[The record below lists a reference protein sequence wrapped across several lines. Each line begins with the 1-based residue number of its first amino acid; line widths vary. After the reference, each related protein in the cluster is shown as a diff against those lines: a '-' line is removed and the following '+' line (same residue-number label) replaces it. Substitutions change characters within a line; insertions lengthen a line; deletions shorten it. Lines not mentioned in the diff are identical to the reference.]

1 MDRITYSNY
10 LDAIAV
16 IENCDDI
23 SEEEKR
29 IEKTKL
35 LEARKRAFG
44 DSFKQFPPRKKN

>member
-16 IENCDDI
+16 IENCNDI

-35 LEARKRAFG
+35 LEAKKRAFG
-44 DSFKQFPPRKKN
+44 DSFKQFPPWKKN